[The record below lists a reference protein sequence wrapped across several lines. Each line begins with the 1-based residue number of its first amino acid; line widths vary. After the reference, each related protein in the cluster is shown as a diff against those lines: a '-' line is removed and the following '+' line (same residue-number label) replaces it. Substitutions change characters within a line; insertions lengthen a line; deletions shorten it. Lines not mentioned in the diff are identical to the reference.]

1 MAATLRT
8 IFHIVLIWS
17 INKLS
22 KKTNNINGMDNDIIA
37 ANLRR
42 QLLTR
47 NSYVNAKRAV
57 LYVPLALL
65 VGRGTK

>member
-1 MAATLRT
+1 
-8 IFHIVLIWS
+8 
-17 INKLS
+17 
-22 KKTNNINGMDNDIIA
+22 MDNDCTA
-37 ANLRR
+37 ANLR
-42 QLLTR
+42 QELLTR